1 MITIKSASQ
10 IDKMKKAGEIV
21 ALTHELMRKNI
32 CDGVTTKELDRI
44 AEEFIRSKEAIPSFK
59 NYNGYPASI
68 CTSVNDEVIHGIP
81 GNTRLKNGDIIG
93 IDIGAYIDGYHGD
106 SANTYGV
113 GDISQQAADL
123 IDAAKGGFEAGIQK
137 AVAGNRIGDI
147 SSAIQQYVE
156 ARGYSIVR
164 EFVGHGVGAQMHEEP
179 EVPNYGR
186 AGHGPRLCSGM
197 TLAVEP
203 MINAGK
209 RNVVMLDD
217 EWTIVTE
224 DGSLSAHYEHSI
236 AITKDEPILLTVC
249 R

>member
-10 IDKMKKAGEIV
+10 IDKMKRAGEIV
-21 ALTHELMRKNI
+21 ALTHELMKKNI

-44 AEEFIRSKEAIPSFK
+44 AEEFIRSKGAIPSFK

-68 CTSVNDEVIHGIP
+68 CASINYVVIHGIP
-81 GNTRLKNGDIIG
+81 NNTQLKNGDIVG

-113 GDISQQAADL
+113 GDISKEAADL
-123 IDAAKGGFEAGIQK
+123 IDAAKRGFEEGIK
-137 AVAGNRIGDI
+137 MAVAGNRVGDI
-147 SSAIQQYVE
+147 SAAIQQYVE
-156 ARGYSIVR
+156 SRGYSIVR

-186 AGHGPRLCSGM
+186 SGHGPRLCSGM

-217 EWTIVTE
+217 DWTIVTE

-236 AITKDEPILLTVC
+236 AITKEEPILLTVC

>member
-10 IDKMKKAGEIV
+10 IDKMKRAGEIV
-21 ALTHELMRKNI
+21 ALTHELMKKNI

-44 AEEFIRSKEAIPSFK
+44 AEEFIRSKGAIPSFK

-68 CTSVNDEVIHGIP
+68 CASVNDVVIHGIP
-81 GNTRLKNGDIIG
+81 NNTRLKNGDIIG

-113 GDISQQAADL
+113 GDISKEAADL
-123 IDAAKGGFEAGIQK
+123 IDAAKKGFEAGIK
-137 AVAGNRIGDI
+137 MAVAGNRVGDI

-156 ARGYSIVR
+156 SRGYSIVR

-179 EVPNYGR
+179 EVPNYGI
-186 AGHGPRLCSGM
+186 AGHGPRLCNGM

-236 AITKDEPILLTVC
+236 AITNKEPILLTVC

>member
-1 MITIKSASQ
+1 MISIKSIAQ
-10 IDKMKKAGEIV
+10 IDKMKRAGEVV
-21 ALTHELMRKNI
+21 ALTHELMKKNI
-32 CDGVTTKELDRI
+32 SDGVTTGELDRI
-44 AEEFIRSKEAIPSFK
+44 AEEFIRSKGAIPSFK

-68 CTSVNDEVIHGIP
+68 CASVNDEVIHGIP
-81 GNTRLKNGDIIG
+81 GNRVLKSGDIVG
-93 IDIGAYIDGYHGD
+93 IDIGAYLDGYHGD

-113 GDISQQAADL
+113 GEISKEAADL
-123 IDAAKGGFEAGIQK
+123 IAAAKGGFEAGIAK
-137 AVAGNRIGDI
+137 AVAGNRVGDI
-147 SSAIQQYVE
+147 SAAVQKYVE
-156 ARGYSIVR
+156 GCGYTVVR

-186 AGHGPRLCSGM
+186 EGHGPRLCSGM

-209 RNVVMLDD
+209 RDILMLDD
-217 EWTIVTE
+217 DWTVVTA

-236 AITKDEPILLTVC
+236 AITKNEPVLLTVC

>member
-1 MITIKSASQ
+1 MISIKSVAQ
-10 IDKMKKAGEIV
+10 IDKMKRAGEIV

-44 AEEFIRSKEAIPSFK
+44 AEEFIRSKGAIPSFK
-59 NYNGYPASI
+59 NYNGYPESI
-68 CTSVNDEVIHGIP
+68 CASVNDVVIHGIP
-81 GNTRLKNGDIIG
+81 GSYTLKNGDIVG

-113 GDISQQAADL
+113 GEISKEASDL
-123 IDAAKGGFEAGIQK
+123 IAAAKGGFEAGLK
-137 AVAGNRIGDI
+137 MAVDGNRIGDI
-147 SSAIQQYVE
+147 SAAIQKYVE
-156 ARGYSIVR
+156 ERGYSVVR

-179 EVPNYGR
+179 EVPNYGKSGR
-186 AGHGPRLCSGM
+186 GPRLAPGM

-203 MINAGK
+203 MINAGG
-209 RNVVMLDD
+209 REIYMLDD
-217 EWTIVTE
+217 EWTIVTA

-236 AITKDEPILLTVC
+236 AITKNEPVLLTVC

>member
-1 MITIKSASQ
+1 MISVKSVAQ
-10 IDKMKKAGEIV
+10 IDKMRRAGEIV
-21 ALTHELMRKNI
+21 ALTHELMRKNV

-44 AEEFIRSKEAIPSFK
+44 AEEFIRSKGAVPSFK

-68 CTSVNDEVIHGIP
+68 CASVNDEVIHGIP
-81 GNTRLKNGDIIG
+81 GERKLKNGDIVG

-113 GDISQQAADL
+113 GEISKEAADL
-123 IDAAKGGFEAGIQK
+123 IDAAKGGFEAGIAK

-147 SSAIQQYVE
+147 SAAIQKYVE
-156 ARGYSIVR
+156 ARGYTIVR
-164 EFVGHGVGAQMHEEP
+164 EFVGHGVGADMHEEP

-186 AGHGPRLCSGM
+186 PGHGPRLCSGM

-203 MINAGK
+203 MINSGK
-209 RNVVMLDD
+209 RDILMLDD
-217 EWTIVTE
+217 DWTVVTA

-236 AITKDEPILLTVC
+236 AITKNEPVLLTVC

>member
-10 IDKMKKAGEIV
+10 IEKMKKAGEIV
-21 ALTHELMRKNI
+21 ALTHELMKKNI

-44 AEEFIRSKEAIPSFK
+44 AEEFIRSKGAIPSFK

-68 CTSVNDEVIHGIP
+68 CASINDVVIHGIP
-81 GNTRLKNGDIIG
+81 GNTRLKTGDIVG

-113 GDISQQAADL
+113 GDISKEAADL
-123 IDAAKGGFEAGIQK
+123 IEAAKRGFEEGIKK
-137 AVAGNRIGDI
+137 AVPGNRVGDI
-147 SSAIQQYVE
+147 SAAIQQYVE
-156 ARGYSIVR
+156 SCGYSVVR
-164 EFVGHGVGAQMHEEP
+164 EFVGHGVGEKMHEEP
-179 EVPNYGR
+179 EVPNYGQ
-186 AGHGPRLCSGM
+186 AGRGPRLCSGM
-197 TLAVEP
+197 TIAVEP

-209 RNVVMLDD
+209 RDIVMLDD
-217 EWTIVTE
+217 EWTIVTK

>member
-21 ALTHELMRKNI
+21 ALTHELMKKNI

-44 AEEFIRSKEAIPSFK
+44 AEEFIRSKGAIPSFK

-68 CTSVNDEVIHGIP
+68 CASVNDVVIHGIP
-81 GNTRLKNGDIIG
+81 GNTRLKTGDIVG

-113 GDISQQAADL
+113 GDISKEAADL
-123 IDAAKGGFEAGIQK
+123 IEAAKRGFEAGIK
-137 AVAGNRIGDI
+137 MAVQGNRVGDI
-147 SSAIQQYVE
+147 SAAIQQYVE
-156 ARGYSIVR
+156 SCGYTIVR

-179 EVPNYGR
+179 EVPNYGQ
-186 AGHGPRLCSGM
+186 AGRGPRLCAGM

-203 MINAGK
+203 MINAGN
-209 RNVVMLDD
+209 RDIVMLDD
-217 EWTIVTE
+217 EWTIVTK

>member
-1 MITIKSASQ
+1 
-10 IDKMKKAGEIV
+10 
-21 ALTHELMRKNI
+21 
-32 CDGVTTKELDRI
+32 
-44 AEEFIRSKEAIPSFK
+44 
-59 NYNGYPASI
+59 
-68 CTSVNDEVIHGIP
+68 
-81 GNTRLKNGDIIG
+81 
-93 IDIGAYIDGYHGD
+93 
-106 SANTYGV
+106 
-113 GDISQQAADL
+113 
-123 IDAAKGGFEAGIQK
+123 
-137 AVAGNRIGDI
+137 
-147 SSAIQQYVE
+147 
-156 ARGYSIVR
+156 
-164 EFVGHGVGAQMHEEP
+164 MHEEP

-236 AITKDEPILLTVC
+236 AITKEEPILLTVC

>member
-10 IDKMKKAGEIV
+10 IEKMKKAGEIV
-21 ALTHELMRKNI
+21 ALTHELMKKNI
-32 CDGVTTKELDRI
+32 SDGVTTRELDRI
-44 AEEFIRSKEAIPSFK
+44 AEEFIRSKGAIPSFK

-68 CTSVNDEVIHGIP
+68 CTSVNDVVIHGIP
-81 GNTRLKNGDIIG
+81 GNTRLKNGDIISV
-93 IDIGAYIDGYHGD
+93 DIGAYLDGYHGD

-113 GDISQQAADL
+113 GNISKEAAD
-123 IDAAKGGFEAGIQK
+123 IIAAAKGGFEAGIK
-137 AVAGNRIGDI
+137 MAVAGNRIGDI
-147 SSAIQQYVE
+147 SAGVQQYVE
-156 ARGYSIVR
+156 ALGYSVVR

-186 AGHGPRLCSGM
+186 PGRGPRLCAGM

-209 RNVVMLDD
+209 RNILMLND

>member
-1 MITIKSASQ
+1 MISIKSVAQ
-10 IDKMKKAGEIV
+10 IDKMKRAGEIV

-44 AEEFIRSKEAIPSFK
+44 AEEFIRSKGAIPSFK

-68 CTSVNDEVIHGIP
+68 CASVNDVVIHGIP
-81 GNTRLKNGDIIG
+81 GSYTLKNGDIVG

-113 GDISQQAADL
+113 GEISKEASDL
-123 IDAAKGGFEAGIQK
+123 IAAAKGGFEAGLK
-137 AVAGNRIGDI
+137 MAVDGNRIGDI
-147 SSAIQQYVE
+147 SAAIQKYVE
-156 ARGYSIVR
+156 ERGYSVVR

-179 EVPNYGR
+179 EVPNYGKSGR
-186 AGHGPRLCSGM
+186 GPRLAPGM

-203 MINAGK
+203 MINAGG
-209 RNVVMLDD
+209 REIYMLDD
-217 EWTIVTE
+217 EWTIVTA

-236 AITKDEPILLTVC
+236 AITKNEPVLLTVC

>member
-44 AEEFIRSKEAIPSFK
+44 AEEFIRSKGAIPSFK
-59 NYNGYPASI
+59 NYNGFPASI
-68 CTSVNDEVIHGIP
+68 CASINDVVIHGIP
-81 GNTRLKNGDIIG
+81 DNTRLKNGDIIG

-113 GDISQQAADL
+113 GDISKEAADL
-123 IDAAKGGFEAGIQK
+123 IDAAKCGFEAGIKK
-137 AVAGNRIGDI
+137 AVVGNRIGDI

-164 EFVGHGVGAQMHEEP
+164 EFVGHGVGSQMHEEP

-236 AITKDEPILLTVC
+236 AITKEEPILLTVC

>member
-1 MITIKSASQ
+1 MISIKSVAQ
-10 IDKMKKAGEIV
+10 IDKMKRAGEIV

-44 AEEFIRSKEAIPSFK
+44 AEEFIRSKGAVPSFK

-68 CTSVNDEVIHGIP
+68 CASVNEVVIHGIP
-81 GNTRLKNGDIIG
+81 GNYTLKNGDIVG

-113 GDISQQAADL
+113 GEISKEASDL
-123 IDAAKGGFEAGIQK
+123 IAAAKAGFEAGLK
-137 AVAGNRIGDI
+137 MAVDGNRIGDI
-147 SSAIQQYVE
+147 SAAIQQYVE
-156 ARGYSIVR
+156 ERGYSVVR

-179 EVPNYGR
+179 EVPNYGKSGR
-186 AGHGPRLCSGM
+186 GPRLAPGM
-197 TLAVEP
+197 TLAIEP
-203 MINAGK
+203 MINAGG
-209 RNVVMLDD
+209 REIYMLDD
-217 EWTIVTE
+217 DWTIVTA

-236 AITKDEPILLTVC
+236 AITKNEPVLLTVC

>member
-1 MITIKSASQ
+1 MISIKSVAQ
-10 IDKMKKAGEIV
+10 IDKMKRAGEIV

-44 AEEFIRSKEAIPSFK
+44 AEEFIRSKGAIPSFK

-68 CTSVNDEVIHGIP
+68 CASVNDVVIHGIP
-81 GNTRLKNGDIIG
+81 GNYTLKNGDIVG

-113 GDISQQAADL
+113 GEISKEASDL
-123 IDAAKGGFEAGIQK
+123 IAAAKGGFEAGLK
-137 AVAGNRIGDI
+137 MAVDGNRIGDI
-147 SSAIQQYVE
+147 SAAIQKYVE
-156 ARGYSIVR
+156 ERGYSVVR

-179 EVPNYGR
+179 EVPNYGKSGR
-186 AGHGPRLCSGM
+186 GPRLAPGM

-203 MINAGK
+203 MINAGGK
-209 RNVVMLDD
+209 EIYMLDD
-217 EWTIVTE
+217 DWTIVTA

-236 AITKDEPILLTVC
+236 AITKNEPLLLTVC

>member
-1 MITIKSASQ
+1 MISIKSVAQ
-10 IDKMKKAGEIV
+10 IDKMKRAGEIV

-44 AEEFIRSKEAIPSFK
+44 AEEFIRSKGAIPSFK

-68 CTSVNDEVIHGIP
+68 CASVNDVVIHGIP
-81 GNTRLKNGDIIG
+81 GSYTLKNGDIVG

-113 GDISQQAADL
+113 GEISKEASDL
-123 IDAAKGGFEAGIQK
+123 IAAAKGGFEAGLK
-137 AVAGNRIGDI
+137 MAVDGNRIGDI
-147 SSAIQQYVE
+147 SAAIQKYVE
-156 ARGYSIVR
+156 ERGYSVVR

-179 EVPNYGR
+179 EVPNYGKSGR
-186 AGHGPRLCSGM
+186 GPRLAPGM
-197 TLAVEP
+197 TLALEP
-203 MINAGK
+203 MINAGG
-209 RNVVMLDD
+209 REIYMLDD
-217 EWTIVTE
+217 DWTIVTA

-236 AITKDEPILLTVC
+236 AITKNEPVLLTVC

>member
-21 ALTHELMRKNI
+21 ALTHELLKKNI

-44 AEEFIRSKEAIPSFK
+44 AEEFIRSKGAIPSFK

-68 CTSVNDEVIHGIP
+68 CASVNDVVIHGIP
-81 GNTRLKNGDIIG
+81 GNTRLNNGDIIG

-113 GDISQQAADL
+113 GDISKEAADL
-123 IDAAKGGFEAGIQK
+123 IDAAKCGFEAGIK
-137 AVAGNRIGDI
+137 MAVQGNRVGDI
-147 SSAIQQYVE
+147 SAAIQEYVE
-156 ARGYSIVR
+156 GRGYSIVR

-186 AGHGPRLCSGM
+186 AGRGPRLCAGM

-209 RNVVMLDD
+209 RDIVMLDD
-217 EWTIVTE
+217 EWTIVTA

>member
-21 ALTHELMRKNI
+21 ALTHELMKKNI

-44 AEEFIRSKEAIPSFK
+44 AEEFIRSKGAIPSFK
-59 NYNGYPASI
+59 NYNGFPASI
-68 CTSVNDEVIHGIP
+68 CASVNDVVIHGIP
-81 GNTRLKNGDIIG
+81 GNTRLKNGDIVG

-113 GDISQQAADL
+113 GNISKEAADL
-123 IDAAKGGFEAGIQK
+123 IEAARGGFEAGLK
-137 AVAGNRIGDI
+137 MAVQGNRVGDI
-147 SSAIQQYVE
+147 SAAIQQYVE
-156 ARGYSIVR
+156 ERGYSIVR

-186 AGHGPRLCSGM
+186 AGRGPRLCTGM

-209 RNVVMLDD
+209 RNIVMLDD

>member
-10 IDKMKKAGEIV
+10 IDKMKRAGEIV
-21 ALTHELMRKNI
+21 ALTHELMRKNV

-44 AEEFIRSKEAIPSFK
+44 AEEFIRSKGAIPSFK

-68 CTSVNDEVIHGIP
+68 CASVNDVVIHGIP
-81 GNTRLKNGDIIG
+81 NNTRLKNGDIIG

-113 GDISQQAADL
+113 GEISKEASDL
-123 IDAAKGGFEAGIQK
+123 IDAAKRGFEEGIK
-137 AVAGNRIGDI
+137 MAVAGNRVGDI
-147 SSAIQQYVE
+147 SAAIQQYVE
-156 ARGYSIVR
+156 SRGYSIVR

-186 AGHGPRLCSGM
+186 AGHGPRLCNGM

-236 AITKDEPILLTVC
+236 AITEEEPILLTVC

>member
-10 IDKMKKAGEIV
+10 IDKMKRAGEIV
-21 ALTHELMRKNI
+21 ALTHELMRKNV

-44 AEEFIRSKEAIPSFK
+44 AEEFIRSKGAIPSFK

-68 CTSVNDEVIHGIP
+68 CASVNDVVIHGIP
-81 GNTRLKNGDIIG
+81 NNTRLKNGDIIG

-113 GDISQQAADL
+113 GDISKEAADL
-123 IDAAKGGFEAGIQK
+123 IDAAKRGFEEGIKK
-137 AVAGNRIGDI
+137 AVLGNRVGDI
-147 SSAIQQYVE
+147 SAAIQKYVE
-156 ARGYSIVR
+156 SRGYSIVR

-186 AGHGPRLCSGM
+186 AGHGARLCSGM

-236 AITKDEPILLTVC
+236 AITKEEPILLTVC

>member
-44 AEEFIRSKEAIPSFK
+44 AEEFIRSKGAIPSFK

-68 CTSVNDEVIHGIP
+68 CASVNDVVIHGIP

-93 IDIGAYIDGYHGD
+93 VDIGAFIDGYHGD

-113 GDISQQAADL
+113 GDISKEATNL
-123 IDAAKGGFEAGIQK
+123 IEAAKGGFEAGLKK
-137 AVAGNRIGDI
+137 AVQGNRVGDI
-147 SSAIQQYVE
+147 SAAIQQYVE
-156 ARGYSIVR
+156 GCGYSIVR
-164 EFVGHGVGAQMHEEP
+164 EFVGHGVGAKMHEEP

-186 AGHGPRLCSGM
+186 PGRGPRLCEGM

-209 RNVVMLDD
+209 RDIFMLDD
-217 EWTIVTE
+217 EWTIVTA

>member
-21 ALTHELMRKNI
+21 ALTHELMKKNI
-32 CDGVTTKELDRI
+32 CDGITTKELDRI
-44 AEEFIRSKEAIPSFK
+44 AEEFIRSKGAIPSFK

-68 CTSVNDEVIHGIP
+68 CTSVNDVVIHGIP
-81 GNTRLKNGDIIG
+81 GNTRLKNGDIISV
-93 IDIGAYIDGYHGD
+93 DIGAYIDGYHGD

-113 GDISQQAADL
+113 GDISKEAADI
-123 IDAAKGGFEAGIQK
+123 IDAAKRGFEEGIK
-137 AVAGNRIGDI
+137 MAVAGNRIGDI
-147 SSAIQQYVE
+147 SYAIQHYVE
-156 ARGYSIVR
+156 DRGYSVVR

-197 TLAVEP
+197 TLAIEP

-209 RNVVMLDD
+209 RNVVMLND

>member
-10 IDKMKKAGEIV
+10 LDKMKKAGEIV
-21 ALTHELMRKNI
+21 ALTHELMKKNI

-44 AEEFIRSKEAIPSFK
+44 AEEFIRSKGAIPSFK

-68 CTSVNDEVIHGIP
+68 CASVNDVVIHGIP

-93 IDIGAYIDGYHGD
+93 VDIGAFIDGYHGD

-113 GDISQQAADL
+113 GDISKEATNL
-123 IDAAKGGFEAGIQK
+123 IEAAKGGFEAGLKK
-137 AVAGNRIGDI
+137 AVQGNRVGDI
-147 SSAIQQYVE
+147 SAAIQQYVE
-156 ARGYSIVR
+156 GCGYSIVR
-164 EFVGHGVGAQMHEEP
+164 EFVGHGVGAKMHEEP

-186 AGHGPRLCSGM
+186 PGRGPRLCEGM

-209 RNVVMLDD
+209 RDIFMLDD
-217 EWTIVTE
+217 EWTIVTA

>member
-10 IDKMKKAGEIV
+10 IDKMKRAGEIV
-21 ALTHELMRKNI
+21 ALTHELMKKNV
-32 CDGVTTKELDRI
+32 CEGVTTKELDRI
-44 AEEFIRSKEAIPSFK
+44 AEEFIRSKCAIPSFK

-68 CTSVNDEVIHGIP
+68 CASINDVVIHGIP
-81 GNTRLKNGDIIG
+81 NNTRLKNGDIIG

-113 GDISQQAADL
+113 GDISKEAADL
-123 IDAAKGGFEAGIQK
+123 IDAAKRGFEEGIK
-137 AVAGNRIGDI
+137 MAVAGNRVGDI
-147 SSAIQQYVE
+147 SAAIQQYVE
-156 ARGYSIVR
+156 SRGYSIVR

-186 AGHGPRLCSGM
+186 AGRGPRLCSGM

-203 MINAGK
+203 MINAGNK
-209 RNVVMLDD
+209 DVVMLED
-217 EWTIVTE
+217 EWTIVTL

-236 AITKDEPILLTVC
+236 AITKEEPILLTVC

>member
-21 ALTHELMRKNI
+21 ALTHELMKKNV

-44 AEEFIRSKEAIPSFK
+44 AEEFIRSKGAIPSFK

-68 CTSVNDEVIHGIP
+68 CASVNDVVIHGIP

-113 GDISQQAADL
+113 GDISKEAAEL
-123 IDAAKGGFEAGIQK
+123 IDAAKGGFEAGIK
-137 AVAGNRIGDI
+137 MAVAGNRVGDI
-147 SSAIQQYVE
+147 SAAVQQYVE
-156 ARGYSIVR
+156 AKGYSVVR
-164 EFVGHGVGAQMHEEP
+164 EFVGHGVGAHMHEEP

-186 AGHGPRLCSGM
+186 AGRGPRLCAGM

-209 RNVVMLDD
+209 RDIIMLDD

>member
-10 IDKMKKAGEIV
+10 LDKMKKAGEIV
-21 ALTHELMRKNI
+21 ALTHELMKKNI

-44 AEEFIRSKEAIPSFK
+44 AEEFIRSKGAIPSFK

-68 CTSVNDEVIHGIP
+68 CASVNDVVIHGIP

-93 IDIGAYIDGYHGD
+93 VDIGAFIDGYHGD

-113 GDISQQAADL
+113 GDISKEAADL
-123 IDAAKGGFEAGIQK
+123 IEAAKGGFEAGLKMAIQ
-137 AVAGNRIGDI
+137 GNRVGDI
-147 SSAIQQYVE
+147 SAAVQQYVE
-156 ARGYSIVR
+156 QCGYSVVR

-179 EVPNYGR
+179 EVPNYGKPGR
-186 AGHGPRLCSGM
+186 GPRLCAGM

-209 RNVVMLDD
+209 RDILMLDD
-217 EWTIVTE
+217 EWTIVTA

>member
-1 MITIKSASQ
+1 MISIKSVAQ
-10 IDKMKKAGEIV
+10 IDKMKRAGEIV

-44 AEEFIRSKEAIPSFK
+44 AEEFIRSKGAIPSFK

-68 CTSVNDEVIHGIP
+68 CASVNDVVIHGIP
-81 GNTRLKNGDIIG
+81 GSYTLKNGDIVG

-113 GDISQQAADL
+113 GEISKEASDL
-123 IDAAKGGFEAGIQK
+123 IVAAKGGFEAGLK
-137 AVAGNRIGDI
+137 MAVDGNRIGDI
-147 SSAIQQYVE
+147 SAAIQKYVE
-156 ARGYSIVR
+156 ERGYSVVR

-179 EVPNYGR
+179 EVPNYGKSGR
-186 AGHGPRLCSGM
+186 GPRLAPGM

-203 MINAGK
+203 MINAGG
-209 RNVVMLDD
+209 REIYMLDD
-217 EWTIVTE
+217 DWTIVTA

-236 AITKDEPILLTVC
+236 AITKNEPVLLTVC

>member
-21 ALTHELMRKNI
+21 ALTHELMKKNI

-44 AEEFIRSKEAIPSFK
+44 AEEFIRSKGAIPSFK

-68 CTSVNDEVIHGIP
+68 CASVNDVVIHGIP
-81 GNTRLKNGDIIG
+81 GNTRLKTGDIVG

-113 GDISQQAADL
+113 GDISKEAADL
-123 IDAAKGGFEAGIQK
+123 IEAAKCGFEAGIK
-137 AVAGNRIGDI
+137 MAVQGNRVGDI
-147 SSAIQQYVE
+147 SAAIQQYVE
-156 ARGYSIVR
+156 SCGYTIVR
-164 EFVGHGVGAQMHEEP
+164 EFVGHGVGEKMHEEP
-179 EVPNYGR
+179 EVPNYGQ
-186 AGHGPRLCSGM
+186 AGRGPRLCAGM

-209 RNVVMLDD
+209 RDIVMLDD
-217 EWTIVTE
+217 EWTIVTK

>member
-1 MITIKSASQ
+1 MISIKSVAQ
-10 IDKMKKAGEIV
+10 IDKMKRAGEIV

-44 AEEFIRSKEAIPSFK
+44 AEEFIRSKGAVPSYK

-68 CTSVNDEVIHGIP
+68 CASVNEVVIHGIP
-81 GNTRLKNGDIIG
+81 GNYTLKNGDIVG

-113 GDISQQAADL
+113 GEISKEASDL
-123 IDAAKGGFEAGIQK
+123 IAAAKAGFEAGLK
-137 AVAGNRIGDI
+137 MAVDGNRIGDI
-147 SSAIQQYVE
+147 SAAIQQYVE
-156 ARGYSIVR
+156 ERGYSVVR

-179 EVPNYGR
+179 EVPNYGKSGR
-186 AGHGPRLCSGM
+186 GPRLAPGM
-197 TLAVEP
+197 TLAIEP
-203 MINAGK
+203 MINAGG
-209 RNVVMLDD
+209 REIYMLDD
-217 EWTIVTE
+217 DWTIVTA

-236 AITKDEPILLTVC
+236 AITKNEPVLLTVC

>member
-44 AEEFIRSKEAIPSFK
+44 AEEFIRSKGAIPSFK

-68 CTSVNDEVIHGIP
+68 CASVNDVVIHGIP

-93 IDIGAYIDGYHGD
+93 VDIGAFIDGYHGD

-113 GDISQQAADL
+113 GDISKEAADL
-123 IDAAKGGFEAGIQK
+123 IEAAKCGFEAGLKMAIQ
-137 AVAGNRIGDI
+137 GNRVGDI
-147 SSAIQQYVE
+147 SAAVQQYVE
-156 ARGYSIVR
+156 QCGYSVVR

-179 EVPNYGR
+179 EVPNYGKPGR
-186 AGHGPRLCSGM
+186 GPRLCAGM

-209 RNVVMLDD
+209 RDILMLDD
-217 EWTIVTE
+217 EWTIVTA